1 MEINEL
7 LKIAVAEGASDIH
20 LAVGTPPAFRLSGNL
35 TRWAPGG
42 EPHPNLSQQDTL
54 QAAQTL
60 MSSEQFQLW
69 QQRGELDFSYA
80 IPGVGRFRVNAYR
93 QRGCISIALRPVPF
107 KIPPLESLGIPQTV
121 TSLADKA
128 NGLVL
133 VTGPTGSGKST
144 TLAALINKINQ
155 ERSCHIIT
163 IEDPIEYL
171 YQHQKSVVDQ
181 REVGSD
187 TPALNGALRACLR
200 QDPDVILVG
209 ELRDPETI
217 STAVTAAETGHLVF
231 AALHTNSAAQTIDRI
246 IDIFPRGQQE
256 HIKVQ
261 LSTTLQGVVTQQLLP
276 HASGKGRVL
285 AAEIMI
291 VNPAIRNLIREGKS
305 HQIPTVL
312 QTGTRFGMQ
321 SMDMALRDLVKA
333 GKVTTETA
341 LKYCSDPDNLSRMV
355 NSIL

>member
-7 LKIAVAEGASDIH
+7 LKAAVAEGASDIH
-20 LAVGTPPAFRLSGNL
+20 LAVGTPPAFRISGKL
-35 TRWAPGG
+35 TRWAPEGN
-42 EPHPNLSQQDTL
+42 PHPTLSQEDTL
-54 QAAQTL
+54 KAATAL
-60 MSSEQFQLW
+60 MSSEQFQAW
-69 QQRGELDFSYA
+69 QQKGELDFSYA
-80 IPGVGRFRVNAYR
+80 IPGVGRFRVNTYR

-107 KIPPLESLGIPQTV
+107 NIPPLESLGIPQIV
-121 TSLADKA
+121 PSLADRA

-144 TLAALINKINQ
+144 TLAALINKINK
-155 ERSCHIIT
+155 ERQCHIIT

-187 TPALNGALRACLR
+187 TLSLNGALRACLR

-209 ELRDPETI
+209 EMRDLETI

-231 AALHTNSAAQTIDRI
+231 ATLHTNSAAQTIDRI
-246 IDIFPRGQQE
+246 IDVFPPGQQE
-256 HIKVQ
+256 QIKVQ

-285 AAEIMI
+285 AAEVMI
-291 VNPAIRNLIREGKS
+291 INPAIRNLIREGKS

-312 QTGTRFGMQ
+312 QTGSRFGMQ
-321 SMDMALRDLVKA
+321 TMDMALRDLVKT
-333 GKVTTETA
+333 GKATAETA
-341 LKYCSDPDNLSRMV
+341 LKYCNDPDNFSRMIQ
-355 NSIL
+355 SAL